1 MTSAI
6 WFLVA
11 IAAAA
16 IAIGFF
22 TLMLGR
28 KPQAP
33 QK

>member
-11 IAAAA
+11 IAAVA
-16 IAIGFF
+16 IAIGLF
-22 TLMLGR
+22 TFVLGR
-28 KPQAP
+28 KPKAP